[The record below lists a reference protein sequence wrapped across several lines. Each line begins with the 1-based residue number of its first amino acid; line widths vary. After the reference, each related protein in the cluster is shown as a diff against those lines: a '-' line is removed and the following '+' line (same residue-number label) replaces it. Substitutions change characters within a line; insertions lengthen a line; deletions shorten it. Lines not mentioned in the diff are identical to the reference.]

1 MFRRSRFSIR
11 PNVGTAGRTAATP
24 QEASAENQETSE
36 TPKDSSDNNT
46 ATAVIENKS
55 LVTPSEKPAE
65 QG

>member
-24 QEASAENQETSE
+24 QEASPVNQETIE
-36 TPKDSSDNNT
+36 TPKDSIDKNT
-46 ATAVIENKS
+46 APAVIENKS
-55 LVTPSEKPAE
+55 LVTPSEKSAD